1 VAVGALIIVM
11 VATPAPVVLAQDRS
25 PSGSE
30 LRDTYPLR
38 DAAPRATPTANPH
51 AAPPAHQADSGSS
64 VQPVIAAGLA
74 LLAFAAGFAFGLRP
88 VRRRLPAAL
97 RVTAGGQR

>member
-1 VAVGALIIVM
+1 ML
-11 VATPAPVVLAQDRS
+11 ATPVPAVLAQDRS

-30 LRDTYPLR
+30 LRDTYPLG
-38 DAAPRATPTANPH
+38 DGASRATPTANPH
-51 AAPPAHQADSGSS
+51 AASQAAHPADSGSS

-88 VRRRLPAAL
+88 VRRRPPAAL